1 MKCALDLR
9 AASSADL
16 ISIAGGWLCDRVMAG
31 WTVTVWVSKLDDA
44 RSSAILGV
52 TARELVGRP
61 EGVDALV
68 VRAVAAQD
76 TARDGSDCVR
86 HHVSAAART
95 FKSRALLAAGL
106 PPNTA
111 DLEMFLLGTSS
122 KMMALREFV
131 HTSALTVAP

>member
-1 MKCALDLR
+1 MKCVLDLS
-9 AASSADL
+9 AASAADL

-31 WTVTVWVSKLDDA
+31 WTVTVWVPKLDDA
-44 RSSAILGV
+44 RSLAILGV
-52 TARELVGRP
+52 TARELAGRP

-86 HHVSAAART
+86 HHVSAAARA

-106 PPNTA
+106 PPDTA
-111 DLEMFLLGTSS
+111 DLEMFRLGASS
-122 KMMALREFV
+122 KMLALPEFV
-131 HTSALTVAP
+131 HTSALAVAP